1 MPAMF
6 GKSLWLLRQTVK
18 RLWVRV
24 VGFAILALA
33 TALTAQVLSPFLP
46 SGWGANLGADAVD
59 QILGILASS
68 MLAVTTFSLSIAVSA
83 FAAAANTATPR
94 ATALLQEDTTTQNV
108 LATFLGAFLFSL
120 VAIIGLKAGYYDE
133 AGRLI
138 LFITT
143 SAVVALVV
151 AALLRWIT
159 HLTSFGRMGDTLDR
173 VEAAS
178 SSALLARMQMPYLG
192 GAPLLG
198 PVPEAARPVPA
209 DCVGYVQF
217 IDMRALSACAEDLD
231 ARLWVVVLPGSFVHP
246 ATPLLE
252 VEGPEPDE
260 EQTARLRAAF
270 TVARERSFDQDP
282 RFGLVVMAE
291 IGSRALSPAVND
303 PGTAIA
309 TIGRLV
315 RVLSDWA
322 EPVEPD
328 VAFPDVFVPPLT
340 AVDMIEDAFLPIAR
354 DGASVL
360 EVQLRLHKGLAAL
373 AAIAPSVFGDA
384 ATAMSASAVARS
396 KAAGMLPGDMARVE
410 DAAAKVRPA
419 RV

>member
-1 MPAMF
+1 MF

-33 TALTAQVLSPFLP
+33 TALAAQVLSPVVP
-46 SGWGANLGADAVD
+46 EDWGANLGADSVD

-94 ATALLQEDTTTQNV
+94 ATELLQEDPTTQNV

-120 VAIIGLKAGYYDE
+120 VAIIGLKAGYYNAE
-133 AGRLI
+133 GRLI
-138 LFITT
+138 LFLATG
-143 SAVVALVV
+143 AVVVLVV

-178 SSALLARMQMPYLG
+178 ASALRERMDKPYLG

-198 PVPEAARPVPA
+198 PVPEAARPIPS
-209 DCVGYVQF
+209 DRVGYVQYV
-217 IDMRALSACAEDLD
+217 DMSGLADCAEELG
-231 ARLWVVVLPGSFVHP
+231 ARFWVVVLPGSFVHP
-246 ATPLLE
+246 AMPLLM
-252 VEGPEPDE
+252 VEGAAPDE
-260 EQTARLRAAF
+260 DQAERLRDAF
-270 TVARERSFDQDP
+270 TIAHDRDFDQDP

-303 PGTAIA
+303 AGTAIA

-315 RVLSDWA
+315 RVLSEWG

-328 VAFPDVFVPPLT
+328 VDYPDVFVPPLL
-340 AVDMIEDAFLPIAR
+340 AADMIEDAFLPIAR
-354 DGASVL
+354 DGAAVL

-373 AAIAPSVFGDA
+373 AAMAPAVFGDA
-384 ATAMSASAVARS
+384 AHAMSSAAVERSRMAGILPDDLARIE
-396 KAAGMLPGDMARVE
+396 AE
-410 DAAAKVRPA
+410 AAKVRPYPA
-419 RV
+419 

>member
-1 MPAMF
+1 MF

-33 TALTAQVLSPFLP
+33 TALAAQVLSQVVPE
-46 SGWGANLGADAVD
+46 GWGANLGADSVD

-94 ATALLQEDTTTQNV
+94 ATALLQQDPTTQNV

-120 VAIIGLKAGYYDE
+120 VAIIALKAGYYDA

-138 LFITT
+138 LFLATGG
-143 SAVVALVV
+143 VVVLVV

-178 SSALLARMQMPYLG
+178 ASALRSRMDKPYLG
-192 GAPLLG
+192 GAPLVG
-198 PVPEAARPVPA
+198 PVPEAARPLPS
-209 DCVGYVQF
+209 DRVGYVQF
-217 IDMRALSACAEDLD
+217 VDTAALADCAEGLG
-231 ARLWVVVLPGSFVHP
+231 ARLWVVALPGSFVHP
-246 ATPLLE
+246 AMPLLKI
-252 VEGPEPDE
+252 EGPEPDE
-260 EQTARLRAAF
+260 DEAERLRDAF
-270 TVARERSFDQDP
+270 TIGRDRNFDQDP

-303 PGTAIA
+303 SGTAIA

-315 RVLSDWA
+315 RILSEWA
-322 EPVEPD
+322 EPIEPD
-328 VAFPDVFVPPLT
+328 IDYPDVLVPPLL
-340 AVDMIEDAFLPIAR
+340 AADMIEDAFLPIAR
-354 DGASVL
+354 DGAGVL

-373 AAIAPSVFGDA
+373 TAMAPAVFGEA
-384 ATAMSASAVARS
+384 AHAMSQAAVARS
-396 KAAGMLPGDMARVE
+396 RISGMLPDDLKRIEAE
-410 DAAAKVRPA
+410 AAKVSPLTA
-419 RV
+419 

>member
-1 MPAMF
+1 MF
-6 GKSLWLLRQTVK
+6 GKSLWLLRQTVR

-24 VGFAILALA
+24 VGFAILALV
-33 TALTAQVLSPFLP
+33 TALAAQVLSPVVP
-46 SGWGANLGADAVD
+46 QGWGANLGADAVD

-83 FAAAANTATPR
+83 FTAAANTATPR
-94 ATALLQEDTTTQNV
+94 ATELLQQDPTTQNV

-120 VAIIGLKAGYYDE
+120 VAIIGLKAGYYNE

-138 LFITT
+138 LFLATGG
-143 SAVVALVV
+143 VVVLVV

-178 SSALLARMQMPYLG
+178 SSALLARMKSPYLG

-198 PVPEAARPVPA
+198 VVPEAARPIPSA
-209 DCVGYVQF
+209 SVGYVQY
-217 IDMRALSACAEDLD
+217 IDVAALSDCAEDLG

-246 ATPLLE
+246 AVPILKI
-252 VEGPEPDE
+252 EGAEPDE
-260 EQTARLRAAF
+260 EQTELLRDAF
-270 TVARERSFDQDP
+270 TIGRDRDFDQDP

-303 PGTAIA
+303 AGTAIA

-315 RVLSDWA
+315 RVLSEWG
-322 EPVEPD
+322 EPIQPD
-328 VAFPDVFVPPLT
+328 VEYPEVFVPPLL
-340 AVDMIEDAFLPIAR
+340 ALDMIEDAFLPIAR
-354 DGASVL
+354 DGAAVL

-373 AAIAPSVFGDA
+373 AAMAPAVFGEA
-384 ATAMSASAVARS
+384 AVAMSTSAVERS
-396 KAAGMLPGDMARVE
+396 KGAGMLPDDLARIMAE
-410 DAAAKVRPA
+410 AAKVRPA
-419 RV
+419 RG